1 MSGIAKKL
9 AGQTA
14 AYGIST
20 IFGRVLNYLLVPLH
34 TYVFTNPEAYG
45 VIGGLYAYV
54 GFFNV
59 LYSLGLETAFF
70 RFANR
75 PGVNRDQL
83 YNRVLSFLLVTS
95 VLFTGTILVFIQPIA
110 AWIDYPDQQLF
121 ISWLAIILAVDAI
134 TALPFA
140 RLRLENKALQFAG
153 IKMANIGLN
162 VLGNVFIF
170 LFCHQ
175 VYLGHFLPALKPLVA
190 TFYFPEWGLGYVFL
204 INLLANLLLLPMLW
218 RQFVSFRFDLDL
230 AFMKPVLKYAYPIM
244 FMGFAGMVNEL
255 LDRIMLVEYLPDNF
269 YPGLSSRAALGIY
282 NACYKL
288 AIFMSLAI
296 QAFRY
301 AGEPFFFSQAQD
313 KNSPRTFA
321 LVMKWFVLVCTFIF
335 LFVSVNLDVFK
346 LFIRSES
353 YYQGLGVVPVLLLA
367 NLFLGVYYNLSVWF
381 KLTDKTH
388 FGTLIGFGG
397 AAVTILLN
405 ILLIPVLGYMG
416 CAWATLACYAGMAV
430 ACYLLGQKY
439 FPVPYPVG
447 SMLFYLGV
455 AIGLYFLSRYVPI
468 GQAIWRH
475 LFHLGLCGAFLLL
488 VLVLEKPRLKFKA

>member
-1 MSGIAKKL
+1 MSGVAKKL

-20 IFGRVLNYLLVPLH
+20 ILGRVLNYLLVPLH
-34 TYVFTNPEAYG
+34 TSVFTNPEAYG
-45 VIGGLYAYV
+45 IIGGLYAYV

-59 LYSLGLETAFF
+59 LYTMGLETAFF

-83 YNRVLSFLLVTS
+83 YNRVLSFILVTS
-95 VLFTGTILVFIQPIA
+95 VLFTGTILVFIQPLSEL
-110 AWIDYPDQQLF
+110 IDFPDQQLF
-121 ISWLAIILAVDAI
+121 ISWLAIILAIDAI
-134 TALPFA
+134 TAIPFA
-140 RLRLENKALQFAG
+140 RLRLENKALKFAG
-153 IKMANIGLN
+153 IKMANILLN

-175 VYLGHFLPALKPLVA
+175 IYMGHILPALKPLVA

-204 INLLANLLLLPMLW
+204 INLLSNLLLIPMLW
-218 RQFVSFRFDLDL
+218 REFARLRFTLDL
-230 AFMKPVLKYAYPIM
+230 AFMKPVLKYAYPLM

-255 LDRIMLVEYLPDNF
+255 LDRILLVEFLPDNF
-269 YPGLSSRAALGIY
+269 YPGLSNKGALGVY

-301 AGEPFFFSQAQD
+301 AGEPFFFSQAKE
-313 KNSPRTFA
+313 KNSPQTFA
-321 LVMKWFVLVCTFIF
+321 MVMKWFVIVCIFIF

-346 LFIRSES
+346 LFIRSEA
-353 YYQGLGVVPVLLLA
+353 YYQGLGVVPILLIA

-381 KLTDKTH
+381 KLTDKTQY
-388 FGTLIGFGG
+388 GTLIGFGG
-397 AAVTILLN
+397 AAITILLN
-405 ILLIPVLGYMG
+405 ILLIPHLGYMG
-416 CAWATLACYAGMAV
+416 CAWATLACYFSMAA
-430 ACYLLGQKY
+430 ACYFFGQKY
-439 FPVPYPVG
+439 YPVPYPVATL
-447 SMLFYLGV
+447 LFYLAV
-455 AIGLYFLSRYVPI
+455 AIGLYFISAYVDLE
-468 GQAIWRH
+468 ALIWRH

-488 VLVLEKPRLKFKA
+488 VLVVEKPRLKINK